1 MGELAAVAHVRGV
14 NHVLKAGDTG
24 QAEMV
29 LQPGDTA
36 KVLAL
41 SSEDS
46 FRRCSRPRA

>member
-14 NHVLKAGDTG
+14 NHLLAAGDTG

-29 LQPGDTA
+29 VQPSDTA

-41 SSEDS
+41 S
-46 FRRCSRPRA
+46 A